1 MKKICS
7 LLLVISL
14 LFIMITTNVFADDV
28 MLSNAPYLGV
38 VGITNGFSKSD
49 YVEGATGTMNMDGE
63 SVDVRV
69 IYIDTPNTVDGVLG
83 FEILKELSGPKLINI
98 TYTFSSLSATRLA
111 PATAKYNCHSYAWYS
126 QSELNTIWINDPS
139 AFYSDGSYCEV
150 STPKVGDIICY
161 FDDKGTATTSD
172 DSNEHSGVVTAV
184 SSGISNG
191 LCGNSD
197 LVTVTSKW
205 GYGGLYSHNGYVCP
219 YTSYNSTGKAD
230 YVKYYRLHSVNYT
243 DLGLLEGHRGICHG
257 CGYYVEEGH
266 DWSEMASFY
275 MCRKCGHKSS
285 HIPVAPNNIPE
296 DILLKIQQKATLN
309 EFAIDVDEN
318 TVLCYIDGQYY
329 MVKGHTTDN
338 ALSYIK
344 SASVVK

>member
-1 MKKICS
+1 MKKIGA
-7 LLLVISL
+7 LFVAVSL
-14 LFIMITTNVFADDV
+14 LFVLITTSVFALMPLANGEYESD
-28 MLSNAPYLGV
+28 MLVLGSQSLPA
-38 VGITNGFSKSD
+38 I
-49 YVEGATGTMNMDGE
+49 
-63 SVDVRV
+63 V
-69 IYIDTPNTVDGVLG
+69 IYADTPNTTDGVRGLYVLEELG
-83 FEILKELSGPKLINI
+83 DSLLTAAIQE
-98 TYTFSSLSATRLA
+98 FSSFPVTLLDSAT
-111 PATAKYNCHSYAWYS
+111 ATYNCHWYAWCRPS
-126 QSELNTIWINDPS
+126 APDLHLWVDDPS
-139 AFYSDGSYCEV
+139 MFYKDGSYCEV
-150 STPKVGDIICY
+150 STPQVGDIICY

-172 DSNEHSGVVTAV
+172 DFNVHSGVVTAV
-184 SSGISNG
+184 SNGNSNG

-219 YTSYNSTGKAD
+219 YTSYYSTGKAD